1 MRQLAT
7 PAGIDHDYNFLS
19 AIERSVERSDRLLVE
34 EKGIVTVKELREGPP
49 EPRQFSGRG
58 RVRGR
63 GARGGH
69 TDGID
74 HAGVRSENEIK
85 ILKEYQRIGVRVE
98 RLPMGMARQKLNGT
112 SWSRKQKCVVMQV
125 EWLRAIEG
133 GEVEMILSKV
143 LMTTPI
149 GIAYKNLLEERRRA
163 AMTPEE
169 KAQEKK
175 KRAAEVAERAAKRPR
190 PSEATENASAAP
202 EANPVTEQAT
212 EPTAE
217 PMLREPTQPQQP
229 KETTADAPQE
239 SSSKT
244 PSSKP
249 TNAPPPKPADPFAED
264 AKSFTS
270 DFKFFI
276 RRPHTPSNLPTVLI
290 PLDYTQ
296 PLEVLLEGKVIVEFP
311 TIYIFSKDVERL
323 PGGFM
328 LQDEFFKHVK
338 TGNRNLALDGEEEE
352 VESSEEES
360 SDDKPEAKSSK
371 PAIADSDT
379 SSSGSSDE
387 ISEDEE
393 DEEEE
398 KAAEKETKEDG
409 EMKDNTEESKA
420 EVPAFEQPAAV
431 DQSAQ
436 TSASGIPGLNL
447 L

>member
-49 EPRQFSGRG
+49 EPRQFSSRGRG
-58 RVRGR
+58 RGR
-63 GARGGH
+63 GGRGGG

-74 HAGVRSENEIK
+74 HTGIKSENEIK

-98 RLPMGMARQKLNGT
+98 RLPKGMARQKLNGT

-133 GEVEMILSKV
+133 GEVETILSKV

-149 GIAYKNLLEERRRA
+149 GIAYKNILEERRRA

-169 KAQEKK
+169 KALEKK
-175 KRAAEVAERAAKRPR
+175 KRAAEVAERVAKRPK
-190 PSEATENASAAP
+190 PSETEPETAPALEEQVAAAATEVA
-202 EANPVTEQAT
+202 
-212 EPTAE
+212 TAE
-217 PMLREPTQPQQP
+217 AVQPSQT
-229 KETTADAPQE
+229 EEISTDAPQE
-239 SSSKT
+239 CSSKQ
-244 PSSKP
+244 PPAKP
-249 TNAPPPKPADPFAED
+249 GNAPPPKPADPFTEE
-264 AKSFTS
+264 AKSFIS
-270 DFKFFI
+270 NFKFFL

-311 TIYIFSKDVERL
+311 TIYIFNQNIERL

-338 TGNRNLALDGEEEE
+338 MGNKNLSPGGGEEGE

-360 SDDKPEAKSSK
+360 SDDEPEEREGKK
-371 PAIADSDT
+371 KVVEDSET

-387 ISEDEE
+387 SSEEEGSDEE
-393 DEEEE
+393 DEDE
-398 KAAEKETKEDG
+398 KANVEEAKDV
-409 EMKDNTEESKA
+409 EMKDTTATAEKSKA
-420 EVPAFEQPAAV
+420 DVSVAEQEKTQPV
-431 DQSAQ
+431 Q

>member
-49 EPRQFSGRG
+49 EPRQFSSRGRG
-58 RVRGR
+58 RGR
-63 GARGGH
+63 GGRGGG

-74 HAGVRSENEIK
+74 HAGIKSENEIK

-98 RLPMGMARQKLNGT
+98 RLPKGMARQKLNGT

-133 GEVEMILSKV
+133 GEVETIMSKV

-149 GIAYKNLLEERRRA
+149 GIAYKNILEERRRA

-175 KRAAEVAERAAKRPR
+175 KRAAEVAERASKRPK
-190 PSEATENASAAP
+190 PSEPAP
-202 EANPVTEQAT
+202 A
-212 EPTAE
+212 EPTAA
-217 PMLREPTQPQQP
+217 EPTTNQAAETVPETAAQESTKASNPQ
-229 KETTADAPQE
+229 EMTTDAPEE
-239 SSSKT
+239 SSSKPT
-244 PSSKP
+244 SSQAKK
-249 TNAPPPKPADPFAED
+249 APQPKPLDPFAEE
-264 AKSFTS
+264 ARSFIS
-270 DFKFFI
+270 SFKFFI

-311 TIYIFSKDVERL
+311 TIYVFNKDVEKL

-328 LQDEFFKHVK
+328 LQDEFFMHVK
-338 TGNRNLALDGEEEE
+338 TGNKNFVGEEGEAE
-352 VESSEEES
+352 TSEEES
-360 SDDKPEAKSSK
+360 SDDEPEEQASRR
-371 PAIADSDT
+371 PVIPDSDT

-387 ISEDEE
+387 SSQEESSDEE
-393 DEEEE
+393 DEGEEEE
-398 KAAEKETKEDG
+398 KAAKLESKVEV
-409 EMKDNTEESKA
+409 EMKDTTVEEPKA
-420 EVPAFEQPAAV
+420 AEQITPGEQPVQAN
-431 DQSAQ
+431 
-436 TSASGIPGLNL
+436 ASGIPGLNML
-447 L
+447 